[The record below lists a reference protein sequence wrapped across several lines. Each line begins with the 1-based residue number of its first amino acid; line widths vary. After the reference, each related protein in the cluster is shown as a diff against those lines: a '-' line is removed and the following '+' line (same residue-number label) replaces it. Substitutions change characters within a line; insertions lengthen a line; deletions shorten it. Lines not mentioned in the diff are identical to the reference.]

1 MEFGVHECED
11 GAVAAVAVDVSVVD
25 FGDHSV
31 ALEGQP
37 VQRFFG
43 GFRDGD
49 QGVGITGGEVGG
61 SE

>member
-1 MEFGVHECED
+1 M
-11 GAVAAVAVDVSVVD
+11 VD
-25 FGDHSV
+25 FGDHPV
-31 ALEGQP
+31 TLEGQP